1 MGRNRKYATPEEA
14 HEAKLAQAREKY
26 RLSRVG
32 VERKKWGFINTV
44 ITEDMIGKT
53 IKELELEYKAQHPSK
68 AKAKKAAEN
77 ESKQDNAENDI
88 VEQDHPQTSPSNDVN
103 EAKQEETKQ
112 DAADN

>member
-44 ITEDMIGKT
+44 ITADMIGKT
-53 IKELELEYKAQHPSK
+53 IKELEAEYKAQRPA
-68 AKAKKAAEN
+68 AKAKNMQASVVENDAEN
-77 ESKQDNAENDI
+77 EVKQDIENDG
-88 VEQDHPQTSPSNDVN
+88 
-103 EAKQEETKQ
+103 KQEPVE
-112 DAADN
+112 

>member
-32 VERKKWGFINTV
+32 IERKKWGFINTV

-53 IKELELEYKAQHPSK
+53 IKEVETEYRTQHQSK
-68 AKAKKAAEN
+68 SKKDVKEN
-77 ESKQDNAENDI
+77 TESEVKDESKDEVKDDDKDDDKEN
-88 VEQDHPQTSPSNDVN
+88 
-103 EAKQEETKQ
+103 
-112 DAADN
+112 

>member
-32 VERKKWGFINTV
+32 IERKKWGFINTV

-53 IKELELEYKAQHPSK
+53 IKEVETEYKAQHQSK
-68 AKAKKAAEN
+68 SKKDVKDDVKEN
-77 ESKQDNAENDI
+77 TESEVKDEVKDDDKEN
-88 VEQDHPQTSPSNDVN
+88 
-103 EAKQEETKQ
+103 
-112 DAADN
+112 

>member
-32 VERKKWGFINTV
+32 IERKKWGFINTV

-53 IKELELEYKAQHPSK
+53 IKEVETEYKAQHQSK
-68 AKAKKAAEN
+68 SKKDVKEN
-77 ESKQDNAENDI
+77 TESEVKDEVKDDDKEN
-88 VEQDHPQTSPSNDVN
+88 
-103 EAKQEETKQ
+103 
-112 DAADN
+112 

>member
-44 ITEDMIGKT
+44 ITADMIGKT
-53 IKELELEYKAQHPSK
+53 IKELEAEYKAQRPSK
-68 AKAKKAAEN
+68 AKPTAENDSNNDTEQNEARMLSESCDAEN
-77 ESKQDNAENDI
+77 EG
-88 VEQDHPQTSPSNDVN
+88 
-103 EAKQEETKQ
+103 KQEPVE
-112 DAADN
+112 

>member
-44 ITEDMIGKT
+44 ITADMIGKT
-53 IKELELEYKAQHPSK
+53 IKELEAEYKAQRPSK
-68 AKAKKAAEN
+68 AKKIGESSEEEPVAEQCAKQDDDKDEVKNETNDAEN
-77 ESKQDNAENDI
+77 
-88 VEQDHPQTSPSNDVN
+88 
-103 EAKQEETKQ
+103 
-112 DAADN
+112 

>member
-32 VERKKWGFINTV
+32 IERKKWGFINTV

-53 IKELELEYKAQHPSK
+53 IKEVETEYRTQHQSK
-68 AKAKKAAEN
+68 SKKDVKEN
-77 ESKQDNAENDI
+77 TESEVKDDDKEN
-88 VEQDHPQTSPSNDVN
+88 
-103 EAKQEETKQ
+103 
-112 DAADN
+112 

>member
-32 VERKKWGFINTV
+32 IERKKWGFINTV

-53 IKELELEYKAQHPSK
+53 IK
-68 AKAKKAAEN
+68 
-77 ESKQDNAENDI
+77 
-88 VEQDHPQTSPSNDVN
+88 
-103 EAKQEETKQ
+103 
-112 DAADN
+112 